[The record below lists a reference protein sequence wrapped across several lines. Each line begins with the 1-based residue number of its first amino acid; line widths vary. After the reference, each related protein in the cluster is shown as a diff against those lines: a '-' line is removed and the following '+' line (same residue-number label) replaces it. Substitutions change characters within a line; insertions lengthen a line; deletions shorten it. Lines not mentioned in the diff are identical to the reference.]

1 MYHDYISRKP
11 KPLKTNYNFTEH
23 KETLLDIVYK
33 MVQPNAENVYEQYH
47 IYKDLFS
54 DFTCQIVSLDKRL
67 KEKHVVFD
75 LSDNFIDEY
84 KEIMNTIEDCII
96 CVKATLE
103 MITLLP
109 LPMSY

>member
-11 KPLKTNYNFTEH
+11 KPMKTNYNFTEH

-84 KEIMNTIEDCII
+84 KEIMIKEKCKTVLELLKNKNII
-96 CVKATLE
+96 YE
-103 MITLLP
+103 NI
-109 LPMSY
+109 